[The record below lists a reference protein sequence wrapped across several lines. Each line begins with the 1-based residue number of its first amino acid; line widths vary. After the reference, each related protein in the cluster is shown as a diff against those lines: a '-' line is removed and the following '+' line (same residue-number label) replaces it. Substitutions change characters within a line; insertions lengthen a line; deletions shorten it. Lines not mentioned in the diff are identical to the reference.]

1 MLIGRALGY
10 TLLRHLDTNGSPRLL
25 LTRQCMYVYM
35 CDVCDV
41 CVCVRVCACVR
52 VLLVT
57 ICDKLNG
64 PSLSPNGAVEPIRH
78 KWLA

>member
-1 MLIGRALGY
+1 MLTGRALGY
-10 TLLRHLDTNGSPRLL
+10 TSLRHPDTNGSPKLL
-25 LTRQCMYVYM
+25 LTRQCVYVCM
-35 CDVCDV
+35 CDV
-41 CVCVRVCACVR
+41 CVCVC

-64 PSLSPNGAVEPIRH
+64 PSHSPNGAVEPIRH